1 MSTARKLLLGSVF
14 RNADLVLSIAAAF
27 VMTPFIVH
35 ALGSRAYGFWIL
47 ILAFMGYYNLMNY
60 GIYAAAARYAAQA
73 IGKDDRAEVN
83 RVANTGFLLLALI
96 GAATLAFTAAAAA
109 ASPWFIRDPGE
120 AALFRR
126 VLLILGGATAA
137 SFPLNMFTGIL
148 TANVRFDASAAISIT
163 KTLLVSAGAWAAL
176 SHGHGIAALAAI
188 TAAGNLFQN
197 LASYAACRAQLP
209 YLRVLPP
216 RWDGARAREMFD
228 YAWKIL
234 VSQVGDVLR
243 FQIDSLVIAAF
254 LNATLLTGFSIGVRL
269 VDGFTSLVMSS
280 VGMMVPVFS
289 QYEGRGD
296 YDAMRSALL
305 KVTKATTLLTVF
317 VGYSIL
323 FYGRPFI
330 LAWMGPGFE
339 SSYLVTVI
347 LCVALLV
354 ELPQA
359 PGVQLLYGLSKHE
372 SYAYLNVGGAL
383 LNVAL
388 SLLFVRRFGMYG
400 VALGTACEVVLVKAF
415 VQPGMICRAVDLPRR
430 AYLGS
435 AILAPALK
443 AAVPLGLYFW
453 AIRGFVRP
461 DYLNLTGCVALQTV
475 LFAPAAYLLILDREE
490 RALARRLLGAGGRG

>member
-1 MSTARKLLLGSVF
+1 MSTARKLLKGSVF
-14 RNADLVLSIAAAF
+14 RNLDLFLSIGAAF
-27 VMTPFIVH
+27 AMTPFIVH
-35 ALGSRAYGFWIL
+35 ALGARAYGFWVL

-73 IGKDDRAEVN
+73 IGKGDHDEVN
-83 RVANTGFLLLALI
+83 RVAGTGLLLLGLI
-96 GAATLAFTAAAAA
+96 GVATMAVTAAAAA
-109 ASPWFIRDPGE
+109 ACPLFIRDPAE

-148 TANVRFDASAAISIT
+148 TANVRYDASAAISIG
-163 KTLLVSAGAWAAL
+163 KTFLVSAGVWAAL
-176 SHGHGIAALAAI
+176 THGHGIAALATI
-188 TAAGNLFQN
+188 TAAGNLFVN
-197 LASYAACRAQLP
+197 LASYAACRVQLP
-209 YLRVLPP
+209 YLRALPP

-228 YAWKIL
+228 YGWKIL
-234 VSQVGDVLR
+234 VSQIGDVLR
-243 FQIDSLVIAAF
+243 FQIDSLVIATF
-254 LNATLLTGFSIGVRL
+254 LSATLLTGFSIGVRL

-330 LAWMGPGFE
+330 LRWMGPGYETSF
-339 SSYLVTVI
+339 LVTAI
-347 LCVALLV
+347 LCAAMLV

-372 SYAYLNVGGAL
+372 PYAFLNVGGAL

-388 SLLFVRRFGMYG
+388 SLLLVRRFGMYG
-400 VALGTACEVVLVKAF
+400 VALGTALEVFIVKLF
-415 VQPGMICRAVDLPRR
+415 IQPRMICRVVNLPVR
-430 AYLGS
+430 AFLGE
-435 AILAPALK
+435 AILATALK

-461 DYLNLTGCVALQTV
+461 DYLNLTLCVGLQTV
-475 LFAPAAYLLILDREE
+475 LFVPTAYFLIISREE
-490 RALARRLLGAGGRG
+490 RAFVDRTLGLRGTR